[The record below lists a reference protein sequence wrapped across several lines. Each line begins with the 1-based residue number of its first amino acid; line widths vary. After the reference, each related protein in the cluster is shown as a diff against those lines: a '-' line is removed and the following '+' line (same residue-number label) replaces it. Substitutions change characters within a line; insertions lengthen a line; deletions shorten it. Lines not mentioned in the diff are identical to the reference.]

1 MKGDLVSAV
10 LLACGVQNLV
20 LTVALWRVPANRVAA
35 RRVALALLVIVG
47 MTTVHVLGGT
57 GRAMPLP
64 LAAFFPLNLPLALGP
79 LLYCYVHAMAAG
91 LPPAREWRHYLPAAA
106 QLLYMTCI
114 LLLPAPTQGLW
125 REHVHDDIVKP
136 LLEVAVLVSLAGY
149 SLAGLDVLRR
159 YRRWLANT
167 RSDVDRHAGH
177 WTGRILVA
185 LLATLG
191 LLAAVRAYTWSIGEL
206 ETWWLQLWY
215 AAWSAWLGI
224 EGWRH
229 AGHAYPPM
237 QSSAPASGERAGH
250 DWALQGECWR
260 QATEAAGWW
269 RQPDLSLAELARRL
283 GTNTS
288 YLSRAV
294 NEGLAM
300 NFNGFINRMRA
311 REVARCIEAGDGN
324 GDLLALALE
333 AGFSSKATF
342 NRAFRSAFGM
352 SPSEFRKR
360 KS

>member
-1 MKGDLVSAV
+1 VQGDLVSAA
-10 LLACGVQNLV
+10 LLACGVQSLV
-20 LTVALWRVPANRVAA
+20 LTAALWRAQENRVAA
-35 RRVALALLVIVG
+35 RRLALALVVIVG
-47 MTTVHVLGGT
+47 MTMVHVLGGT
-57 GRAMPLP
+57 GRAMPEP

-79 LLYCYVHAMAAG
+79 LLYGYVHALASG
-91 LPPAREWRHYLPAAA
+91 LPPTREWRHYLPAVA
-106 QLLYMTCI
+106 QFLYLVCI
-114 LLLPAPTQGLW
+114 LLLPAPTQSQW
-125 REHVHDDIVKP
+125 REQVHDDLVKP
-136 LLEVAVLVSLAGY
+136 LLEVAVLVSLAAY
-149 SLAGLDVLRR
+149 SLAGLDVLRL
-159 YRRWLANT
+159 YRRWLVNA

-177 WTGRILVA
+177 WVGRILVA
-185 LLATLG
+185 LLATLS
-191 LLAAVRAYTWSIGEL
+191 LLALVRAYTWSIGEL
-206 ETWWLQLWY
+206 ETGWLQLWY

-237 QSSAPASGERAGH
+237 DTPTPASSERSVH
-250 DWALQGECWR
+250 DWAAQGECWR

-294 NEGLAM
+294 NEGLSM
-300 NFNGFINRMRA
+300 NFNGFINLMRA
-311 REVARCIEAGDGN
+311 REVARRIEAGDGN

-352 SPSEFRKR
+352 SPSEFRRR